1 MENYFPDG
9 VPSTVLAIVQ
19 ANANEEASLY
29 TSSNNSPVN
38 PGQTE
43 EQGAAVPE
51 GYTYITVNGDYNISS
66 YAYTYVNVPGET
78 KFGYAYITENGD
90 YDIASYEC
98 VNVDVPGQNIDP
110 VYGEQLSILN
120 AIEEDVFPVTADLCQ
135 TNVSSDFWCE
145 SEDDGDGNT
154 IVTLASWKQVVNV
167 DETDYTIQVAVECDS
182 DLYGNTTGVIN
193 EAGTFY
199 NELDVYPDLY
209 GEYIYP
215 TLIDVTMTK
224 SSNPSEDEYDYLIVG
239 KLYSWNMRPIEMPVD
254 LITENGFYP
263 TNGQLGFEVYV
274 EGGSTG
280 LGFPMLMFKEWGF
293 ENWRYAVAEDNNLTI
308 SFGLNDQASNKMVD
322 YVAVSSF
329 NGENVDRMTLKPLSI
344 DCSSAA
350 RENWPG
356 SYSGLDYYYWSNAP
370 ADPEA
375 EGYHYDSNAD
385 TVVSFFELT
394 NLEDPVSGDTFEG
407 EVTVNLSYNTTTG
420 VWSATWDEVVE
431 P

>member
-19 ANANEEASLY
+19 ANASEEASLY

-43 EQGAAVPE
+43 EQGAAVPS

-90 YDIASYEC
+90 YDIASYES
-98 VNVDVPGQNIDP
+98 VNVN
-110 VYGEQLSILN
+110 
-120 AIEEDVFPVTADLCQ
+120 
-135 TNVSSDFWCE
+135 
-145 SEDDGDGNT
+145 
-154 IVTLASWKQVVNV
+154 
-167 DETDYTIQVAVECDS
+167 
-182 DLYGNTTGVIN
+182 
-193 EAGTFY
+193 
-199 NELDVYPDLY
+199 
-209 GEYIYP
+209 
-215 TLIDVTMTK
+215 
-224 SSNPSEDEYDYLIVG
+224 
-239 KLYSWNMRPIEMPVD
+239 
-254 LITENGFYP
+254 
-263 TNGQLGFEVYV
+263 V

-280 LGFPMLMFKEWGF
+280 LGFPMLMFKEWSF
-293 ENWRYAVAEDNNLTI
+293 ENWRYAVADDSNNLTI
-308 SFGLNDQASNKMVD
+308 SFGLNDQAPDKMVD
-322 YVAVSSF
+322 YVAVSSY

-344 DCSSAA
+344 DCSAAA

-356 SYSGLDYYYWSNAP
+356 SYSGFDYYYWSNAP

-385 TVVSFFELT
+385 MAVSFFELT
-394 NLEDPVSGDTFEG
+394 NLEDPVTGDTFEG

-420 VWSATWDEVVE
+420 IWSATWNEAVVDGE
-431 P
+431 